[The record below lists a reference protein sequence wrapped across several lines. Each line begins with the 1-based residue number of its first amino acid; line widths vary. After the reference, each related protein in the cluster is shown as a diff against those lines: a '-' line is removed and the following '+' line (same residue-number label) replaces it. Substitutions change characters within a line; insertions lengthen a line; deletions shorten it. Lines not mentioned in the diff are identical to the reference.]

1 MGLIPK
7 FFFLSFLILFCFI
20 HSSLFIIFLTD
31 NVAIH
36 RMNQVSELI
45 EKAGSLLIYLP
56 PYSPDMNPIE
66 EAFSKE
72 KHFIRMNNIVMESV
86 DNPETLDNR
95 SLQQSKQF

>member
-1 MGLIPK
+1 
-7 FFFLSFLILFCFI
+7 
-20 HSSLFIIFLTD
+20 
-31 NVAIH
+31 
-36 RMNQVSELI
+36 MNQVSELI